1 MFWKDRIGKEKS
13 DAPYYEKSR
22 VLRRN
27 MKNKGSPT
35 SGIIDWADR
44 IIRQIKT
51 KEKVSNGTLAN
62 IPVHFAKC
70 CYPVPGD
77 EIVGIIHTGKGITIH
92 KMTCKILE
100 KYKNVFFNRK
110 FI

>member
-27 MKNKGSPT
+27 MKNKKSPT

-51 KEKVSNGTLAN
+51 KEKAPSRSASVRPIPLILILTLTVLVAL
-62 IPVHFAKC
+62 FALFC
-70 CYPVPGD
+70 
-77 EIVGIIHTGKGITIH
+77 I
-92 KMTCKILE
+92 
-100 KYKNVFFNRK
+100 YK
-110 FI
+110 